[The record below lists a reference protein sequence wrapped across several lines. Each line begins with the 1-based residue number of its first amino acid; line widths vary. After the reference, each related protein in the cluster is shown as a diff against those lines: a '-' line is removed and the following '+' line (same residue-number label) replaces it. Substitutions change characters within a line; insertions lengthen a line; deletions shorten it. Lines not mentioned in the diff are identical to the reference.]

1 MDVAKTDLENIRIDL
16 QMHRDFMLRLIENP
30 LLLEHESFTTLLL
43 AVFHLIEELT
53 IRPDLSGLPESDLFH
68 LSGDIKRAYGMLVNE
83 WLDYMNYL
91 RKNYPYLFSLAMR
104 TNPFDQVSSP
114 IVR

>member
-1 MDVAKTDLENIRIDL
+1 MDIARTDLENIRIDP

-43 AVFHLIEELT
+43 AVFHLTEELT
-53 IRPDLSGLPESDLFH
+53 IRSDLSGLPESDLLH
-68 LSGDIKRAYGMLVNE
+68 LSSDIKRAYEILVNE
-83 WLDYMNYL
+83 WADYMNYL

-104 TNPFDQVSSP
+104 TNPFDQLASP